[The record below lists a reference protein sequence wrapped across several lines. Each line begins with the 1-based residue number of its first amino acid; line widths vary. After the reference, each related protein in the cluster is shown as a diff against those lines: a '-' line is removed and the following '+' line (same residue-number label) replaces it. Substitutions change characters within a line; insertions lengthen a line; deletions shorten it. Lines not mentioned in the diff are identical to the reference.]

1 MTTVAN
7 PPTPAE
13 LANYPL
19 LADTQYLEEQGSV
32 SFNRKFFGIVP
43 AGIYRGFNYTITAA
57 TTLRICPTNPNTAAI
72 ERDGQV
78 ITVNGQ
84 KPVDVIIPRSQ
95 NVAVVIEA
103 ISQHGLLTKQIDKNA
118 ATDAAT
124 IKVIP
129 VANVLAHHV
138 VICTVNLPAT
148 GNMLAAHISEATR
161 TVGGLLNSPTFA
173 QAAAMFQPKG
183 DYPTRSE
190 FEAQAK
196 KNPQSQSSADVT
208 LAPESGVLIFD
219 GFKDLQLPST
229 APSGSVLQVMVDRE
243 LVLSSSN
250 KCRLLAPA
258 GELIKTTEG
267 DHDIANLAAVG
278 VWFFFRRKGGVWKQL

>member
-19 LADTQYLEEQGSV
+19 LADTQYLEEMGSV

-43 AGIYRGFNYTITAA
+43 AGIYRGFTYSITAA

-78 ITVNGQ
+78 ITVIGQ
-84 KPVDVIIPRSQ
+84 RPIDVTIPRSQ

-118 ATDAAT
+118 ATDAAV
-124 IKVIP
+124 IRVIP
-129 VANVLAHHV
+129 VASVLAHHV

-148 GNMLAAHISEATR
+148 GNMLVSHISEATR
-161 TVGGLLNSPTFA
+161 TVGGLLNTPTFA

-183 DYPTRSE
+183 DYPTKVE
-190 FEAQAK
+190 FESQAR
-196 KNPQSQSSADVT
+196 KNPLSLTSADIT
-208 LAPESGVLIFD
+208 AAPESGVVIFD
-219 GFKDLQLPST
+219 TFKDLQLPST
-229 APSGSVLQVMVDRE
+229 APAGSLLQVMVDRD
-243 LVLSSSN
+243 LVLTPTN
-250 KCRLLAPA
+250 KCRLLAPG
-258 GELIKTTEG
+258 GEKINTKQGL
-267 DHDIANLAAVG
+267 HDIANLVSAG
-278 VWFFFRRKGGVWKQL
+278 DWFFFRRIGGVWKQL

>member
-1 MTTVAN
+1 MTTVTN

-19 LADTQYLEEQGSV
+19 LADTQYLEEMGSV

-43 AGIYRGFNYTITAA
+43 AGIYRGFDFSITAA
-57 TTLRICPTNPNTAAI
+57 TTLRICPTNPNSAAI

-78 ITVNGQ
+78 ITVIGQ
-84 KPVDVIIPRSQ
+84 KPVDVVIPRSQ

-118 ATDAAT
+118 AVDAAA

-138 VICTVNLPAT
+138 IICTVNLPAT
-148 GNMLAAHISEATR
+148 GNMLPAHISTATR
-161 TVGGLLNSPTFA
+161 QLGGLLNSPTFA
-173 QAAAMFQPKG
+173 QADARYQPAG
-183 DYPTRSE
+183 SYATTAQLE
-190 FEAQAK
+190 EQAK
-196 KNPQSQSSADVT
+196 KNPISQSSTDVT
-208 LAPESGVLIFD
+208 AAPESGMLIFD
-219 GFKDLQLPST
+219 GFKDLQLPA
-229 APSGSVLQVMVDRE
+229 APEGSVLQVMVDRE

-267 DHDIANLAAVG
+267 DHDTANLAAVG
-278 VWFFFRRKGGVWKQL
+278 VWFFFRRKSGVWKQL